1 MNFKDRDVHDIIE
14 KLKKQY
20 QLFVHNQFINYYLLN
35 SDIPKNDWLD
45 VEDLIGSNK
54 YFEAEGYELRK
65 LYDQI
70 YTFCNFL
77 EKIKKEILP
86 RVQGEAA
93 IRVRKM
99 STETKILFEMTV
111 DNLPKNLK
119 MFYGILIDLYINIK
133 RVDNK
138 LSKDNNMLYLKLPFI
153 KEIEKKLNE

>member
-1 MNFKDRDVHDIIE
+1 MNFKDKDVHDVIE
-14 KLKKQY
+14 RLKKQY
-20 QLFVHNQFINYYLLN
+20 QLFVHNQFISYYLLN

-54 YFEAEGYELRK
+54 YYEAEGYELGK

-86 RVQGEAA
+86 RIQGEAA
-93 IRVRKM
+93 FRVLKM
-99 STETKILFEMTV
+99 STDKKILFELTV
-111 DNLPKNLK
+111 DNIPKNLK
-119 MFYGILIDLYINIK
+119 MFYDILIDLYINLK

-138 LSKDNNMLYLKLPFI
+138 LSKDNNMLYFKLPFI
-153 KEIEKKLNE
+153 KEIEKKLNV